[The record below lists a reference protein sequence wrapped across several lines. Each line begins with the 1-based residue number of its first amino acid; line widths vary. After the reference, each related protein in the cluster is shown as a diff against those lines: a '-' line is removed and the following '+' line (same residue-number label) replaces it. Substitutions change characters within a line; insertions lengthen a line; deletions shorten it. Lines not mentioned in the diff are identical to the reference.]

1 MGASTKASALGG
13 DPYPAAEL
21 PLPAGETAHGT
32 WSKVTQDSHDFT
44 PPRLRA
50 KRAERARGT
59 HRAVR
64 LERLKEFSVMLSC
77 LE

>member
-32 WSKVTQDSHDFT
+32 WSKVTQIHMISHH
-44 PPRLRA
+44 PGCVPN
-50 KRAERARGT
+50 EQ
-59 HRAVR
+59 
-64 LERLKEFSVMLSC
+64 SVHEAHTGQC
-77 LE
+77 DWTD